1 MFSQHC
7 FPKMCRMVNCLDLHP
22 HTCTS
27 QTITV
32 LTPSPDPT
40 CKKSPASKVLASI
53 FCMIHTATY
62 LPHVSET
69 MADRLLR
76 YIMYAIHNT
85 SILQGE
91 IVSRRAVKRGCL
103 MV

>member
-1 MFSQHC
+1 
-7 FPKMCRMVNCLDLHP
+7 
-22 HTCTS
+22 
-27 QTITV
+27 
-32 LTPSPDPT
+32 
-40 CKKSPASKVLASI
+40 
-53 FCMIHTATY
+53 MIDTATY
-62 LPHVSET
+62 LPRVSET

-91 IVSRRAVKRGCL
+91 IVSRRALKRGCL